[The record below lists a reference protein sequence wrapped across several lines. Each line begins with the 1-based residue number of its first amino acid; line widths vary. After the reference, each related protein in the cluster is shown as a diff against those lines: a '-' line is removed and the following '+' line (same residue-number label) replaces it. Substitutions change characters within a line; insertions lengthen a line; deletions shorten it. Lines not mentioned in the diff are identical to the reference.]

1 MHLSKGFKVCIM
13 DIWCYLFNFKSW
25 FTKVT
30 LLFANSF

>member
-1 MHLSKGFKVCIM
+1 M